1 MTISAH
7 RRHLLLGLSASA
19 GTAAFPGLVTAQGRP
34 AAAPASARVR
44 LGIDLEVAGGFQ
56 RLRGRRIG
64 LVTNQTGVDGQGQF
78 TRSALKA
85 GLGDNLKV
93 LFGPEHGLD
102 TRARAGARVADSVDD
117 VTGLPVR
124 SLYGTTRKPT
134 PAMLEGLDALV
145 FDIQDIG
152 IRSYTYISTMALCME
167 ACGEAGIDFV
177 VLDRP
182 NPMGGER
189 MQGPPLEP
197 RWTSF
202 VGQVPVP
209 YLHGLT
215 VGELARMI
223 VGERWIRALPRSL
236 DVIAM
241 DGWSR
246 SMNWGATRLGWVATS
261 PNIPRWV
268 SPYYCAATGIL
279 GELRGVEIG
288 VNSPEPFEVASAAG
302 VNPRQLAA
310 ALTRAFPTGVR
321 FAPYTSTRSPGMAG
335 VRLSIDPNGNT
346 DLMALGIALACEINA
361 RARAGA
367 RPWELTGATGI
378 DLFKKAYGSEALWDT
393 VRSGAPWQPLVAG
406 WRESL
411 TAFRTLR
418 APYLL
423 YR

>member
-1 MTISAH
+1 M
-7 RRHLLLGLSASA
+7 
-19 GTAAFPGLVTAQGRP
+19 PGQRP
-34 AAAPASARVR
+34 APATARVQ
-44 LGIDLEVAGGFQ
+44 LGIDREIAGGFQ
-56 RLRGRRIG
+56 RLRGRSIG
-64 LVTNQTGVDGQGQF
+64 LVTNQTGVDGQGGF

-85 GLGDNLKV
+85 GLGDSLKV

-102 TRARAGARVADSVDD
+102 TRARAGARVSDSVDE

-167 ACGEAGIDFV
+167 ACGEAGIDFI

-189 MQGPPLEP
+189 VQGPPLEP

-241 DGWSR
+241 EGWTR
-246 SMNWGATRLGWVATS
+246 SMNWGASRLGWVATS

-335 VRLSIDPNGNT
+335 VRLAIDPNGTT
-346 DLMALGIALACEINA
+346 DLMALGIALVCEINA
-361 RARAGA
+361 RARRGA
-367 RPWELTGATGI
+367 RPFELTGATGI
-378 DLFKKAYGSEALWDT
+378 DLFKKAYGSEVLWDA
-393 VRSGAPWQPLVAG
+393 VRAGAPWQPLVTG
-406 WRESL
+406 WSDSL
-411 TAFRTLR
+411 AAFRALR